1 MNKKKKKKIKRVDK
15 KDLKKIKGGVDI
27 IECHGDHVGMLK
39 DPNVEKVAK
48 NLRLAID
55 KALNHNGLH

>member
-27 IECHGDHVGMLK
+27 IEEFM
-39 DPNVEKVAK
+39 
-48 NLRLAID
+48 D
-55 KALNHNGLH
+55 KALKMEQSKGTHVAVDVGWGRAGLGLKIKW